1 VPLVDGTVAAV
12 RMAAALAGM
21 PRPVRP
27 RRARPLSGYGAE
39 VSSLYGA

>member
-1 VPLVDGTVAAV
+1 
-12 RMAAALAGM
+12 M

>member
-1 VPLVDGTVAAV
+1 V

-39 VSSLYGA
+39 VTSLYGA